1 MAEEA
6 GAKRPRPGPPP
17 GPAPPP
23 APENVAIAMQFKEDI
38 YAFHDVT
45 EGSVLCVQDLFT
57 HIGIQTKSQTFAW
70 CV

>member
-23 APENVAIAMQFKEDI
+23 APENVAIAMQFKADI
-38 YAFHDVT
+38 DAFHDVT

-57 HIGIQTKSQTFAW
+57 HIGIQTKSQT

>member
-38 YAFHDVT
+38 YAFHDVA